1 MFCYYFTR
9 LKGSEISS
17 ENMRHSENIG
27 HVVFRAMR
35 QLMVIVG
42 SKQLGKSMIKEQ
54 TFQMTSF
61 ISFLY
66 LFYFHFHKYN
76 LTSKNLNLFYSVI
89 LPSGNE
95 LDKLQRCI

>member
-9 LKGSEISS
+9 PKGSEISW

-27 HVVFRAMR
+27 HVVFRAKR
-35 QLMVIVG
+35 QLMVIAG
-42 SKQLGKSMIKEQ
+42 SKQLGKSMTKEQ

-76 LTSKNLNLFYSVI
+76 LTSKNLSLFCDVI
-89 LPSGNE
+89 LTSGNE
-95 LDKLQRCI
+95 LNKLQRCI